1 MEKSITSTDSTSSLK
16 RIPKKTFLQNYKDI
30 VDTNLREDVVQLK
43 NGTKV
48 RFTAIKMIYVESIR
62 KLKNDF
68 SSKHVPVSLTTFFKF
83 KPFYCILP
91 SEKEKQS
98 CVCINCQNLHLLL
111 KAVNRYRTSKN
122 LNPHESL
129 TKYLEKLKANE
140 QFDELTEENVDTY
153 HRYERVEEPYTKKDG
168 TPGQYQR
175 ATRVDHKNAV
185 KDICQKILD
194 TGNAYLKHRTYVDN
208 VSSVFPEMK
217 STYDG
222 KYIELDFSQNLALRP
237 KDEVQSAHFSGKQLT
252 LHRSIVNPVNNR
264 YHFDLSDDTNH
275 DSIFVDTSYE
285 T

>member
-1 MEKSITSTDSTSSLK
+1 M
-16 RIPKKTFLQNYKDI
+16 
-30 VDTNLREDVVQLK
+30 NLPPNMFPFPYCVV
-43 NGTKV
+43 
-48 RFTAIKMIYVESIR
+48 S
-62 KLKNDF
+62 
-68 SSKHVPVSLTTFFKF
+68 
-83 KPFYCILP
+83 

-98 CVCINCQNLHLLL
+98 CVCINCQNPQLLL

-129 TKYLEKLKANE
+129 TKYLEKLKANK
-140 QFDELTEENVDTY
+140 QFDELTEENVYTY

-175 ATRVDHKNAV
+175 VTRVNHKEPV

-222 KYIELDFSQNLALRP
+222 KYIELDFLQSLALRP
-237 KDEVQSAHFSGKQLT
+237 KDKVQSAHFSGK
-252 LHRSIVNPVNNR
+252 S
-264 YHFDLSDDTNH
+264 
-275 DSIFVDTSYE
+275 
-285 T
+285 

>member
-1 MEKSITSTDSTSSLK
+1 M
-16 RIPKKTFLQNYKDI
+16 
-30 VDTNLREDVVQLK
+30 REEVVQLT
-43 NGTKV
+43 NGTKF
-48 RFTAIKMIYVESIR
+48 RYSAIKMIYVESIR
-62 KLKNDF
+62 KLHNEF
-68 SSKHVPVSLTTFFKF
+68 SSKHVPVSLTTFFDF
-83 KPFYCILP
+83 KPFYCVVP

-98 CVCINCQNLHLLL
+98 CVCINCQNPHLLL

-129 TKYLEKLKANE
+129 TKYLEKLKANK
-140 QFDELTEENVDTY
+140 QFDELTEENVYTY

-175 ATRVDHKNAV
+175 VTRVNHKEPV

-222 KYIELDFSQNLALRP
+222 KCIELDLSQNLALRP
-237 KDEVQSAHFSGKQLT
+237 KDEVQSEHFSGKQLI
-252 LHRSIVNPVNNR
+252 LHCSIVKPVNNH
-264 YHFDLSDDTNH
+264 YHFHLSDDTNH
-275 DSIFVDTSYE
+275 DSIFVDHVIQDIIDKYKNKYSFGL
-285 T
+285 